1 MNQLEKMNEVYERIK
16 LKVEGEYESEEAKDF
31 VESDFTDKL
40 VKELELVF
48 PFQYSSEDEGIYFF
62 ATIESFKEYL
72 VERLSSEG
80 VISSEDYYESSED
93 DWESSSC

>member
-16 LKVEGEYESEEAKDF
+16 LKVEDEYDSEEAKDF
-31 VESDFTDKL
+31 VESEFTDKL

-72 VERLSSEG
+72 LERLSTEG
-80 VISSEDYYESSED
+80 IISSEDYYESSD